1 MQHPTRRAAQL
12 ACKNFTSPHNR
23 LAVKLLIVALL
34 GLIGLSVGQFVGVD
48 AITPIAING
57 PR

>member
-1 MQHPTRRAAQL
+1 MRYPTRRAAQL

-23 LAVKLLIVALL
+23 LTVKLLIVALL
-34 GLIGLSVGQFVGVD
+34 GLIGLSFGQLVGVD
-48 AITPIAING
+48 AVAPIAIDG